1 MKSSHVET
9 SRHTSLRAKGIKA
22 RLAVLSAVLVIGIGI
37 PAGLA
42 YRELHRQEHISETI
56 DIAGHLGMLSQSIAK
71 SAQRSVEETPTG
83 RLAREEM
90 SKAAAEFDETLQ
102 LIRTVRE
109 DDEIAHLTD
118 PKHIAELDEFIRRW
132 GPVSDAVDVLASS
145 ETDQSARAAA
155 MALVLQREGD
165 LQERSHHLLNRFES
179 MFDSSVALARI
190 NLTALIGIGLGLVL
204 AAWFAIER
212 GVIRP
217 LVKAAELLDAT
228 AARCRTSAEAVRAS
242 DQRLSNSVTESAASL
257 EETAASLEE
266 MSSITKSNADNA
278 SKANS
283 VAIRT
288 KASSSEGAQMVTE
301 LESGM
306 EAMCASSTEMS
317 KIVKSIESIAFQ
329 TNLLALNAAVEAAR
343 AGEHGKGFAV
353 VAEEVRSLAQR
364 AAEATRSTAALIE
377 QSHDRTTRGLESTRR
392 VAQALKDIQSN
403 AVELASFVDGI
414 SSAGSEIS
422 EGIGQINQ
430 AVNQLDQLTQSNAQ
444 AANDSASAA
453 DAIWQETRSLADIND
468 QLRAIVGLEV
478 SEGTASESSSAR
490 PVPSSRAS
498 GRLAAVSTPVSAT
511 RVDAPSAPLPS
522 RTRAFDGA
530 DAAEEFLP
538 LGGDSF
544 DEF

>member
-1 MKSSHVET
+1 
-9 SRHTSLRAKGIKA
+9 
-22 RLAVLSAVLVIGIGI
+22 
-37 PAGLA
+37 LA
-42 YRELHRQEHISETI
+42 YHELHRQEHIAETI
-56 DIAGHLGMLSQSIAK
+56 DIAGHLGMLTQRIAK
-71 SAQRSVEETPTG
+71 SAQRAVAETPTG
-83 RLAREEM
+83 ALAREEM
-90 SKAAAEFDETLQ
+90 SKATAEFVGTLER
-102 LIRTVRE
+102 IRTADQ
-109 DDEIAHLTD
+109 DDGLSPLTE
-118 PKHIAELDEFIRRW
+118 PEQLAELDEFFRRW
-132 GPVSDAVDVLASS
+132 EPVANAIAVLASA
-145 ETDQSARAAA
+145 EAEPSARGAAL
-155 MALVLQREGD
+155 ALVLQRDHE
-165 LQERSHHLLNRFES
+165 LEERSHHLLNHFES
-179 MFDSSVALARI
+179 AFDSSVALSRLY
-190 NLTALIGIGLGLVL
+190 LTALIGIGIALVF

-217 LVKAAELLDAT
+217 LVQAAEALTAT
-228 AARCRTSAEAVRAS
+228 AGRCRSSAEALRAS

-364 AAEATRSTAALIE
+364 AAEATRSTATLIE
-377 QSHDRTTRGLESTRR
+377 QSHERTTRGLESTRR

-430 AVNQLDQLTQSNAQ
+430 AVTQLDQLTQSNAQ

-453 DAIWQETRSLADIND
+453 ENIWEETRSLAEIND
-468 QLRAIVGLEV
+468 QLRSIVGLV
-478 SEGTASESSSAR
+478 SSEGSTAEPARVR
-490 PVPSSRAS
+490 PVSTNHAPSKSVGA
-498 GRLAAVSTPVSAT
+498 STPS
-511 RVDAPSAPLPS
+511 RSMCVDAPAAPLPS
-522 RTRAFDGA
+522 RPHAFDGA

-538 LGGDSF
+538 LGGDAF